1 MLLDD
6 FLPRW
11 DVRQRHATV
20 VRATP
25 EHVYQAVRRL
35 DLGRSR
41 LNRWLFRARGLPVGL
56 QISLTDLMSRG
67 FVLLGEDPPRELV
80 LGLIARPWTLM
91 GGVRPVDEAAFRR
104 FDRPGYARIGWSF
117 VVKPRSAG
125 WTRLETE
132 TRIRC
137 TDQASRRRFRRY
149 WRVIGPFSGVVRKQ
163 ALLIIKRDAERLRSG
178 EIP

>member
-1 MLLDD
+1 MLLDE

-11 DVRQRHATV
+11 DVRQNHATL
-20 VRATP
+20 VRAAP
-25 EHVYQAVRRL
+25 AQVYRAVRRL

-41 LNRWLFRARGLPVGL
+41 MNRLLFRARGLPVGR
-56 QISLTDLMSRG
+56 QITLSDLMSRG

-91 GGVRPVDEAAFRR
+91 GGVRPVDAATFRH
-104 FDRPGYARIGWSF
+104 FGLPGYARIGWAF
-117 VVKPRSAG
+117 KVKPRSAG

-137 TDQASRRRFRRY
+137 TDQVSRRRFLRY
-149 WRVIGPFSGVVRKQ
+149 WRVIGAFSGMVRRQ
-163 ALLIIKRDAERLRSG
+163 ALLIIKRDAEASH
-178 EIP
+178 PSA